1 MDTATDS
8 GVEKVEVAA
17 EVKSEIV
24 VVPVEDNK
32 KEEIIV
38 EEPVDYTKCEPRE
51 LGRLKRTLS
60 SKCPDCGKPLQLRAR
75 EEKQLLRGEEISS
88 EVEYSYCPNCEF
100 EGEFESRKRKLVFDK
115 TAIKKEDLVIERSPR
130 RRDGNGYQK
139 RTGINGNNGET
150 NKGGD
155 ARRNGGNSSHL
166 PKRLRP

>member
-8 GVEKVEVAA
+8 GVDKIEDTA
-17 EVKSEIV
+17 EVKVEIV
-24 VVPVEDNK
+24 VVPAEDNK
-32 KEEIIV
+32 KEEDVI
-38 EEPVDYTKCEPRE
+38 EKDVDYTKCEPKE

-88 EVEYSYCPNCEF
+88 EVDYTYCPNCEF

-130 RRDGNGYQK
+130 VRRDNGYQK
-139 RTGINGNNGET
+139 RTGIESTRREISKGSNRKYNN
-150 NKGGD
+150 
-155 ARRNGGNSSHL
+155 RSS
-166 PKRLRP
+166 